1 MMIRAKPEVKYKL
14 IQEMASRDNNLLN
27 ITWLCEIAGV
37 SRSGYYRWLSAEP
50 VRFAQELADREAFE
64 QILDAYNHR
73 GTPRASVAFT

>member
-50 VRFAQELADREAFE
+50 VRLAQEFADREAFE

-73 GTPRASVAFT
+73 

>member
-14 IQEMASRDNNLLN
+14 IQEMTSRDNNLLN

-73 GTPRASVAFT
+73 GYSFSV

>member
-14 IQEMASRDNNLLN
+14 IQEMPSRDNNLLN

-50 VRFAQELADREAFE
+50 VRFAQE
-64 QILDAYNHR
+64 
-73 GTPRASVAFT
+73 